1 MKLRRALAL
10 AATTAAIAPLALLS
24 APTASAEEPTGTPS
38 SSTSSASASASESAP
53 TGGTT
58 ETTPSSG
65 GTETTPSTGASDTT
79 SPSGSA
85 SSSPSA
91 SASSSAS
98 SSASAS
104 ASTSASPSKP
114 AEPSAEPTP
123 CTDDDVDADS
133 QLTIAVSG
141 LPGKIVAGS
150 GWHPFKLTA
159 SNHSDRPL
167 GQVQWLALVDNES
180 MSENEKDWLS
190 TYALLEYLN
199 PATGKWESLADQVD
213 NGIYFGE
220 TPLGPKQTVDISLRV
235 NITAKAPAGDGYTVG
250 LGGYVD
256 QDKNCVHN
264 AFDYYA
270 FTVLKPGSPNGDPGD
285 ARPGNGDK
293 PAGGKRPQGGAEV
306 IPATGTLAETG
317 SSSMVPVLGLV
328 GGVAVVAGAGV
339 VFAVRRRKGGA
350 QA

>member
-1 MKLRRALAL
+1 MAA

-24 APTASAEEPTGTPS
+24 APTAFAEESTGTPS
-38 SSTSSASASASESAP
+38 PNTSATSTPSSGSESGSQP
-53 TGGTT
+53 GSESTPSSGTT
-58 ETTPSSG
+58 ETS
-65 GTETTPSTGASDTT
+65 PSTEASDTT
-79 SPSGSA
+79 SPSPSA
-85 SSSPSA
+85 STSSSATASASA

-98 SSASAS
+98 
-104 ASTSASPSKP
+104 PSGP
-114 AEPSAEPTP
+114 TEPSAEPTP
-123 CTDDDVDADS
+123 CTDDDVDPDS
-133 QLTIAVSG
+133 LLTIAVSG

-150 GWHPFKLTA
+150 GWHAFKLTA
-159 SNHSDRPL
+159 ANHSDRPL

-190 TYALLEYLN
+190 TYALLEYRN
-199 PATGKWESLADQVD
+199 PKTGKWESLADEVD

-220 TPLGPKQTVDISLRV
+220 TPLGAKQTVDINLRV
-235 NITAKAPAGDGYTVG
+235 NITAKAPAGAGYTVG

-264 AFDYYA
+264 AFGYYA
-270 FTVLKPGSPNGDPGD
+270 FSVLKPGSPNGNPGD
-285 ARPGNGDK
+285 ARPGTGDK

-328 GGVAVVAGAGV
+328 GGVAIVAGAGV
-339 VFAVRRRKGGA
+339 VFAVRRRKGA
-350 QA
+350 TEA